1 MEKNNKNSNQE
12 SFSKVSINWFPGHMA
27 KARREITEK
36 LKLVDIVLEIL
47 DTRVPLSS
55 ANPMMREI
63 LKDKPRLILLNK
75 ANLADKRVTKEWITH
90 FSNQG
95 IKAIDIDLIDNYN
108 VNKIIPACYEVLADK
123 IAKAKEKGYS
133 NFKIRA
139 LVVGIPNVGKSTFIN
154 TLAKRK
160 AAVVGDKP
168 GVTKSQTW
176 IKINNSLELL
186 DTPGILWPK
195 FENEIVAHNL
205 ALCGAIKDDIL
216 PLDDVI
222 SYGLKFMQKYYSE
235 NLNNRYSVNITEDM
249 ELLEVYE
256 VIGRKRNCLIKGNE
270 VDYERVIN
278 MVLFDLRHNK
288 LGAMSYDRLND

>member
-1 MEKNNKNSNQE
+1 MAQ
-12 SFSKVSINWFPGHMA
+12 IQWFPGHMA

-36 LKLVDIVLEIL
+36 LKLVDIVLEIV
-47 DTRVPLSS
+47 DARVPLSS
-55 ANPMMREI
+55 RNPMMGEI
-63 LKDKPRLILLNK
+63 LKDKPTLVLLNK
-75 ANLADKRVTKEWITH
+75 ASLADKKETLKWIDY
-90 FSNQG
+90 FKRKG
-95 IKAIDIDLIDNYN
+95 VKALDIDLIDNYN
-108 VNKIIPACYEVLADK
+108 INKIIPACNEVLEKQIFA
-123 IAKAKEKGYS
+123 AKEKGYS

-160 AAVVGDKP
+160 AAVTGDKP

-195 FENEIVAHNL
+195 CENEIVAHNL

-222 SYGLKFMQKYYSE
+222 SYGLSFMQKYYPD
-235 NLNNRYSVNITEDM
+235 NLNNRYGVNITDDM
-249 ELLEVYE
+249 ELLDIYE
-256 VIGRKRNCLIKGNE
+256 VIGRKRNCLLKGNQI
-270 VDYERVIN
+270 DYDRVVN
-278 MVLFDLRHNK
+278 LVLFDLRHNK
-288 LGAMSYDRLND
+288 LGAMSYDRCSEYV

>member
-1 MEKNNKNSNQE
+1 MAQ
-12 SFSKVSINWFPGHMA
+12 IQWFPGHMA

-47 DTRVPLSS
+47 DARVPISS
-55 ANPMMREI
+55 RNPMMGEI
-63 LKDKPRLILLNK
+63 LKDKPTLVLLNK
-75 ANLADKRVTKEWITH
+75 ANLADKKVTLEWIEY
-90 FSNQG
+90 FKREG
-95 IKAIDIDLIDNYN
+95 IKALDIDLIDNYN
-108 VNKIIPACYEVLADK
+108 VNKIIPACNEVLAK
-123 IAKAKEKGYS
+123 EIEAAKAKGYS

-154 TLAKRK
+154 TIAKRK
-160 AAVVGDKP
+160 AAVTGDKP

-195 FENEIVAHNL
+195 FENEVVAHNL

-222 SYGLKFMQKYYSE
+222 SYGLQFMQKYYPD
-235 NLNNRYSVNITEDM
+235 NLNNRYQVNVTEDM
-249 ELLEVYE
+249 ELLDIYE
-256 VIGRKRNCLIKGNE
+256 VIGRRRNCLLKGNQI
-270 VDYERVIN
+270 DYDRVVN
-278 MVLFDLRHNK
+278 LVLFDLRHNK
-288 LGAMSYDRLND
+288 LGAMSYDRCD

>member
-1 MEKNNKNSNQE
+1 MAQ
-12 SFSKVSINWFPGHMA
+12 IQWFPGHMA

-47 DTRVPLSS
+47 DARVPISS
-55 ANPMMREI
+55 RNPMMGEI
-63 LKDKPRLILLNK
+63 LKDKPTLVLLNK
-75 ANLADKRVTKEWITH
+75 ANLADKKVTLEWIEY
-90 FSNQG
+90 FKNNG
-95 IKAIDIDLIDNYN
+95 IKALDIDLIDNYK
-108 VNKIIPACYEVLADK
+108 VNKIIPACNEVLAK
-123 IAKAKEKGYS
+123 EIEAAKAKGYS

-160 AAVVGDKP
+160 AAVTGDKP

-195 FENEIVAHNL
+195 FENEVVAHNL

-222 SYGLKFMQKYYSE
+222 SYGLQFMQKYYPD
-235 NLNNRYSVNITEDM
+235 NLNNRYQVNVTEDM
-249 ELLEVYE
+249 ELLDIYE
-256 VIGRKRNCLIKGNE
+256 VIGRRRNCLLKGNQI
-270 VDYERVIN
+270 DYDRVVN
-278 MVLFDLRHNK
+278 LVLFDLRHNK
-288 LGAMSYDRLND
+288 LGAMSYDRCD

>member
-1 MEKNNKNSNQE
+1 MAQ
-12 SFSKVSINWFPGHMA
+12 IQWFPGHMA

-47 DTRVPLSS
+47 DARVPISS
-55 ANPMMREI
+55 RNPMMGEI
-63 LKDKPRLILLNK
+63 LKDKPTLVLLNK
-75 ANLADKRVTKEWITH
+75 ANLADKKVTLEWIEY
-90 FSNQG
+90 FKNNG
-95 IKAIDIDLIDNYN
+95 IKALDIDLIDNYN
-108 VNKIIPACYEVLADK
+108 VNKIIPACNEVLAK
-123 IAKAKEKGYS
+123 EIEAAKAKGYS

-160 AAVVGDKP
+160 AAVTGDKP

-222 SYGLKFMQKYYSE
+222 SYVLTFMQKYYPD
-235 NLNNRYSVNITEDM
+235 NLNNRYGVTITEDM
-249 ELLEVYE
+249 ELLDIYE
-256 VIGRKRNCLIKGNE
+256 VIGRKRNCLLKGNQI
-270 VDYERVIN
+270 DYDRVVN
-278 MVLFDLRHNK
+278 LVLFDLRHNK
-288 LGAMSYDRLND
+288 LGAMSYDRCDD

>member
-1 MEKNNKNSNQE
+1 MAQ
-12 SFSKVSINWFPGHMA
+12 IQWFPGHMA

-47 DTRVPLSS
+47 DARVPLSS
-55 ANPMMREI
+55 RNPMMGEI
-63 LKDKPRLILLNK
+63 LKDKPTLVLLNK
-75 ANLADKRVTKEWITH
+75 ASIADKKVTTQWIEY
-90 FSNQG
+90 FNKQG
-95 IKAIDIDLIDNYN
+95 IKALDIDLITNYN
-108 VNKIIPACYEVLADK
+108 VNKIIPSCQEVLEK
-123 IAKAKEKGYS
+123 QIAAAKEKGYS

-160 AAVVGDKP
+160 AAVTGDKP

-222 SYGLKFMQKYYSE
+222 SYGLSFMQKYYPD
-235 NLNNRYSVNITEDM
+235 NLNNRYGVNISPEM
-249 ELLEVYE
+249 ELLDIYE
-256 VIGRKRNCLIKGNE
+256 VIGRKRNCLIKGNQ
-270 VDYERVIN
+270 VDYERVVN
-278 MVLFDLRHNK
+278 LVLFDLRHNK
-288 LGAMSYDRLND
+288 LGAMSYDRCEY

>member
-1 MEKNNKNSNQE
+1 MAQ
-12 SFSKVSINWFPGHMA
+12 IQWFPGHMA
-27 KARREITEK
+27 KARREITEQ

-47 DTRVPLSS
+47 DARVPVSS
-55 ANPMMREI
+55 ANPMMRDI
-63 LKDKPRLILLNK
+63 LKDKPTLILLNK
-75 ANLADKRVTKEWITH
+75 ANLADKSLTREWINH
-90 FSNQG
+90 FASLG
-95 IKAIDIDLIDNYN
+95 IKALDIDLIDNYN
-108 VNKIIPACYEVLADK
+108 VNRIIPACYEVLDEK
-123 IAKAKEKGYS
+123 IKKAKEKGYD

-176 IKINNSLELL
+176 IKINQNLELL

-222 SYGLKFMQKYYSE
+222 SYGLTFMQKYYKD
-235 NLNNRYSVNITEDM
+235 NLNNRYGVDIKEDM
-249 ELLEVYE
+249 ELLDVYE
-256 VIGRKRNCLIKGNE
+256 VIGRKRNCLSRGNQI
-270 VDYERVIN
+270 DYERVIN

-288 LGAMSYDRLND
+288 LGAMTYDRIRD

>member
-1 MEKNNKNSNQE
+1 MAQ
-12 SFSKVSINWFPGHMA
+12 IQWFPGHMA

-47 DTRVPLSS
+47 DARVPVSS
-55 ANPMMREI
+55 ANPMMKEI
-63 LKDKPRLILLNK
+63 LKDKPTLILLNK
-75 ANLADKRVTKEWITH
+75 ANLADKKVTNKWINHFKE
-90 FSNQG
+90 QG
-95 IKAIDIDLIDNYN
+95 IKALDIDLIDNYN
-108 VNKIIPACYEVLADK
+108 VNKIVPACYEVLDEK
-123 IAKAKEKGYS
+123 IKQAKAKGYS
-133 NFKIRA
+133 NFKVRA

-154 TLAKRK
+154 TLARRK

-176 IKINNSLELL
+176 IKINDSLELL

-222 SYGLKFMQKYYSE
+222 SYGLSFMQKYYPD
-235 NLNNRYSVNITEDM
+235 NLNNRYGVTITPEM
-249 ELLEVYE
+249 ELLEIYD
-256 VIGRKRNCLIKGNE
+256 VIGRKRNCLLKGNQI
-270 VDYERVIN
+270 DYERVISL
-278 MVLFDLRHNK
+278 VLYDLRHNK
-288 LGAMSYDRLND
+288 LGAMSYDRNED

>member
-1 MEKNNKNSNQE
+1 MAQ
-12 SFSKVSINWFPGHMA
+12 IQWFPGHMA

-36 LKLVDIVLEIL
+36 LKLVDIVLEIV
-47 DTRVPLSS
+47 DARVPLSS
-55 ANPMMREI
+55 RNPMMGEI
-63 LKDKPRLILLNK
+63 LKDKPTLVLLNK
-75 ANLADKRVTKEWITH
+75 ANLADKKETLKWIDY
-90 FSNQG
+90 FKSEG
-95 IKAIDIDLIDNYN
+95 IKALDIDLIDNYN
-108 VNKIIPACYEVLADK
+108 VNKIIPVCNEVLEK
-123 IAKAKEKGYS
+123 QIIAAKEKGYS

-160 AAVVGDKP
+160 AAVTGDKP

-195 FENEIVAHNL
+195 FENEVVAHNL

-222 SYGLKFMQKYYSE
+222 SYGLSFMQKYYPD
-235 NLNNRYSVNITEDM
+235 NLNNRYGVNITSDM
-249 ELLEVYE
+249 ELLDIYE
-256 VIGRKRNCLIKGNE
+256 VIGRKRNCLLKGNQI
-270 VDYERVIN
+270 DYDRVVN
-278 MVLFDLRHNK
+278 LVLFDLRHNK
-288 LGAMSYDRLND
+288 LGAMSYDRCSEYV

>member
-1 MEKNNKNSNQE
+1 MAQ
-12 SFSKVSINWFPGHMA
+12 IQWFPGHMA

-36 LKLVDIVLEIL
+36 LKLVDIVLEIV
-47 DTRVPLSS
+47 DARVPLSS
-55 ANPMMREI
+55 RNPMMGEI
-63 LKDKPRLILLNK
+63 LKDKPTLVLLNK
-75 ANLADKRVTKEWITH
+75 TNLADKKETLKWIDY
-90 FSNQG
+90 FKKEG
-95 IKAIDIDLIDNYN
+95 VKALDIDLIDNYN
-108 VNKIIPACYEVLADK
+108 VNKIIPACNEVLEKQILA
-123 IAKAKEKGYS
+123 AKEKGYS

-160 AAVVGDKP
+160 AAVTGDKP

-222 SYGLKFMQKYYSE
+222 SFGLSFMQKYYPD
-235 NLNNRYSVNITEDM
+235 NLNNRYGVNITSDM
-249 ELLEVYE
+249 ELLDIYE
-256 VIGRKRNCLIKGNE
+256 VIGRKRNCLLKGNQI
-270 VDYERVIN
+270 DYDRVVN
-278 MVLFDLRHNK
+278 LVLFDLRHNK
-288 LGAMSYDRLND
+288 LGAMSYDRCSEYV

>member
-1 MEKNNKNSNQE
+1 MAQ
-12 SFSKVSINWFPGHMA
+12 IQWFPGHMA

-36 LKLVDIVLEIL
+36 LKLVDIVLEIV
-47 DTRVPLSS
+47 DARVPISS
-55 ANPMMREI
+55 RNPMMGEI
-63 LKDKPRLILLNK
+63 LKDKPTLVLLNK
-75 ANLADKRVTKEWITH
+75 ANLADKKVTLEWIEY
-90 FSNQG
+90 FKNNG
-95 IKAIDIDLIDNYN
+95 IKALDIDLIDNYN
-108 VNKIIPACYEVLADK
+108 VNKIIPACNEVLAK
-123 IAKAKEKGYS
+123 EIEAAKAKGYS

-160 AAVVGDKP
+160 AAVTGDKP

-195 FENEIVAHNL
+195 FENEVVAHNL

-222 SYGLKFMQKYYSE
+222 SYGLQFMQKYYPD
-235 NLNNRYSVNITEDM
+235 NLNNRYQVNVTADM
-249 ELLEVYE
+249 ELLDIYE
-256 VIGRKRNCLIKGNE
+256 VIGRRRNCLLKGNQI
-270 VDYERVIN
+270 DYDRVVN
-278 MVLFDLRHNK
+278 LVLFDLRHNK
-288 LGAMSYDRLND
+288 LGAMSYDRCD

>member
-1 MEKNNKNSNQE
+1 MAQ
-12 SFSKVSINWFPGHMA
+12 IQWFPGHMA

-47 DTRVPLSS
+47 DARVPLSS
-55 ANPMMREI
+55 RNPMMEEI
-63 LKDKPRLILLNK
+63 LKDKPTLVLLNK
-75 ANLADKRVTKEWITH
+75 AKLADKKVTEAWIEH
-90 FSNQG
+90 FRQNG
-95 IKAIDIDLIDNYN
+95 IKALDIDLIDNYN
-108 VNKIIPACYEVLADK
+108 VAKIIPACNEVLTTQ
-123 IAKAKEKGYS
+123 IAAAKEKGYS

-160 AAVVGDKP
+160 AAVTGDKP

-195 FENEIVAHNL
+195 FENEVVAHNL

-222 SYGLKFMQKYYSE
+222 SYGLSFMQKYYPN
-235 NLNNRYSVNITEDM
+235 NLNNRYGVTITEDM
-249 ELLEVYE
+249 ELLDIYE
-256 VIGRKRNCLIKGNE
+256 VIGRKRNCLLKGNQI
-270 VDYERVIN
+270 DYDRVVN
-278 MVLFDLRHNK
+278 LVLFDLRHNK
-288 LGAMSYDRLND
+288 LGAMSYDRLDC

>member
-1 MEKNNKNSNQE
+1 MAQ
-12 SFSKVSINWFPGHMA
+12 IQWFPGHMA

-47 DTRVPLSS
+47 DARVPLSS
-55 ANPMMREI
+55 SNPMMNEI
-63 LKDKPRLILLNK
+63 LANKPKLVLLNK
-75 ANLADKRVTKEWITH
+75 ANLADKKETRKWLAYYE
-90 FSNQG
+90 SLG
-95 IKAIDIDLIDNYN
+95 IKALDIDLIDNYN
-108 VNKIIPACYEVLADK
+108 VKQIVPACQEVLANE
-123 IAKAKEKGYS
+123 IARSKEKGYS

-154 TLAKRK
+154 TVAKRK

-176 IKINNSLELL
+176 IKVNENLELL

-195 FENEIVAHNL
+195 FENEIVGKNL

-222 SYGLKFMQKYYSE
+222 SHGLEFMFKYYPE
-235 NLNNRYSVNITEDM
+235 NLENRYQITLNPEM
-249 ELLEVYE
+249 ELLDIYDA
-256 VIGRKRNCLIKGNE
+256 IGRKRNCLLRGNE
-270 VDYERVIN
+270 IDYDRVIN
-278 MVLFDLRHNK
+278 LVLYDLRHNK
-288 LGAMSYDRLND
+288 LGAMTYDRTS

>member
-1 MEKNNKNSNQE
+1 MAQ
-12 SFSKVSINWFPGHMA
+12 IQWFPGHMA

-47 DTRVPLSS
+47 DARVPVSS
-55 ANPMMREI
+55 RNPMMGEI
-63 LKDKPRLILLNK
+63 LKDKPTLVLLNK
-75 ANLADKRVTKEWITH
+75 AKLADKKITSEWIEY
-90 FSNQG
+90 FKQQG

-108 VNKIIPACYEVLADK
+108 VNKIIPACNEVLQKQIEA
-123 IAKAKEKGYS
+123 AKEKGYS

-160 AAVVGDKP
+160 AAVTGDKP

-222 SYGLKFMQKYYSE
+222 SYGLTFMQKYYPD
-235 NLNNRYSVNITEDM
+235 NLNNRYGVTITEDM
-249 ELLEVYE
+249 ELLDIYE
-256 VIGRKRNCLIKGNE
+256 VIGRKRNCLLKGNQI
-270 VDYERVIN
+270 DYDRVVN
-278 MVLFDLRHNK
+278 LVLFDLRHNK
-288 LGAMSYDRLND
+288 LGAMSYDRCSD

>member
-1 MEKNNKNSNQE
+1 MAQ
-12 SFSKVSINWFPGHMA
+12 IQWFPGHMA

-36 LKLVDIVLEIL
+36 LKLVDIVFEIV
-47 DTRVPLSS
+47 DARVPLSS
-55 ANPMMREI
+55 RNPMMGEI
-63 LKDKPRLILLNK
+63 LKDKPTLVLLNK
-75 ANLADKRVTKEWITH
+75 ASLADKKETVKWIEY
-90 FSNQG
+90 FKKEG
-95 IKAIDIDLIDNYN
+95 IKALDIDLIDNYN
-108 VNKIIPACYEVLADK
+108 VNKIIPTCNEVLAPQ
-123 IAKAKEKGYS
+123 IAAAKEKGYS

-139 LVVGIPNVGKSTFIN
+139 LIVGIPNVGKSTFIN

-160 AAVVGDKP
+160 AAVTGDKP

-222 SYGLKFMQKYYSE
+222 SYGLTFMQKYYPD
-235 NLNNRYSVNITEDM
+235 NLNNRYGVNITEEM
-249 ELLEVYE
+249 ELLDVYE
-256 VIGRKRNCLIKGNE
+256 VIGRKRNCLLKGNQI
-270 VDYERVIN
+270 DYDRVVN

-288 LGAMSYDRLND
+288 LGAMSYDRCDG

>member
-1 MEKNNKNSNQE
+1 MAQ
-12 SFSKVSINWFPGHMA
+12 IQWFPGHMA

-47 DTRVPLSS
+47 DARVPISS
-55 ANPMMREI
+55 RNPMMGEI
-63 LKDKPRLILLNK
+63 LKDKPTLVLLNK
-75 ANLADKRVTKEWITH
+75 ANLADKKVTLEWIEY
-90 FSNQG
+90 FKNNG
-95 IKAIDIDLIDNYN
+95 IKALDIDLIDNYN
-108 VNKIIPACYEVLADK
+108 VNKIIPACNEVLAK
-123 IAKAKEKGYS
+123 EIEAAKAKGYS

-160 AAVVGDKP
+160 VAVTGDKP

-195 FENEIVAHNL
+195 FENEVVAHNL

-222 SYGLKFMQKYYSE
+222 SYGLQFMQKYYPD
-235 NLNNRYSVNITEDM
+235 NLNNRYQVNVTEDM
-249 ELLEVYE
+249 ELLDIYE
-256 VIGRKRNCLIKGNE
+256 VIGRRRNCLLKGNQI
-270 VDYERVIN
+270 DYDRVVN
-278 MVLFDLRHNK
+278 LVLFDLRHNK
-288 LGAMSYDRLND
+288 LGAMSYDRCD

>member
-1 MEKNNKNSNQE
+1 MAQ
-12 SFSKVSINWFPGHMA
+12 IQWFPGHMA

-36 LKLVDIVLEIL
+36 LKLVDIVLEIV
-47 DTRVPLSS
+47 DARVPLSS
-55 ANPMMREI
+55 RNPMMGEI
-63 LKDKPRLILLNK
+63 LKDKPTLVLLNK
-75 ANLADKRVTKEWITH
+75 SSLADKKETLKWIDY
-90 FSNQG
+90 FKKQG
-95 IKAIDIDLIDNYN
+95 VKALDIDLIDNYN
-108 VNKIIPACYEVLADK
+108 VNKIIPACNEVLAK
-123 IAKAKEKGYS
+123 QIQAAKEKGYS

-160 AAVVGDKP
+160 AAVTGDKP

-176 IKINNSLELL
+176 IKINSQMELL

-222 SYGLKFMQKYYSE
+222 SYGLTFMQKYYPL
-235 NLNNRYSVNITEDM
+235 NLNNRYGVNITEDM
-249 ELLEVYE
+249 ELLDIYE
-256 VIGRKRNCLIKGNE
+256 VIGRKRNCLIKGNQ
-270 VDYERVIN
+270 VDYERVVN
-278 MVLFDLRHNK
+278 LVLFDLRHNK
-288 LGAMSYDRLND
+288 LGAMSYDRCSEYV

>member
-1 MEKNNKNSNQE
+1 MAQ
-12 SFSKVSINWFPGHMA
+12 IQWFPGHMA

-36 LKLVDIVLEIL
+36 LKLVDIVLEIV
-47 DTRVPLSS
+47 DARVPLSS
-55 ANPMMREI
+55 RNPMMGEI
-63 LKDKPRLILLNK
+63 LKDKPTLVLLNK
-75 ANLADKRVTKEWITH
+75 AKLADKKITTQWIEYFKE
-90 FSNQG
+90 QG
-95 IKAIDIDLIDNYN
+95 VKALDIDLIDNYN
-108 VNKIIPACYEVLADK
+108 VNKIIPACNEVLAK
-123 IAKAKEKGYS
+123 QIEAAKAKGYA

-154 TLAKRK
+154 TLARRK
-160 AAVVGDKP
+160 AAVTGDKP

-176 IKINNSLELL
+176 IKINNTLELL

-222 SYGLKFMQKYYSE
+222 SYGLTFMQKYYPD
-235 NLNNRYSVNITEDM
+235 NLNNRYGVNITSDM

-256 VIGRKRNCLIKGNE
+256 VIGRKRNCLLKGNQI
-270 VDYERVIN
+270 DYERVVN
-278 MVLFDLRHNK
+278 LVLFDLRHNK
-288 LGAMSYDRLND
+288 LGAMSYDRLEC

>member
-1 MEKNNKNSNQE
+1 MAQ
-12 SFSKVSINWFPGHMA
+12 IQWFPGHMA

-47 DTRVPLSS
+47 DARVPVSS
-55 ANPMMREI
+55 ANPMMQEI
-63 LKDKPRLILLNK
+63 LKDKPKLVLLNK
-75 ANLADKRVTKEWITH
+75 ANLADKSLTKEWINH
-90 FSNQG
+90 FAEMG
-95 IKAIDIDLIDNYN
+95 VKALDIDLIDNYN
-108 VNKIIPACYEVLADK
+108 VNRIIPACNEVLAEK
-123 IAKAKEKGYS
+123 IQKAKEKGYD
-133 NFKIRA
+133 NFKVRA

-176 IKINNSLELL
+176 IKINSNLELL

-222 SYGLKFMQKYYSE
+222 SYGLAFMQKYYKD
-235 NLNNRYSVNITEDM
+235 NLNNRYGVNITEDM
-249 ELLEVYE
+249 ELLDVYE
-256 VIGRKRNCLIKGNE
+256 AIGRKRNCIMRGNQ
-270 VDYERVIN
+270 VDYERVIS

-288 LGAMSYDRLND
+288 LGAMTYDRIRD

>member
-1 MEKNNKNSNQE
+1 MAQ
-12 SFSKVSINWFPGHMA
+12 IQWFPGHMA

-47 DTRVPLSS
+47 DARVPISS
-55 ANPMMREI
+55 RNPMMGEI
-63 LKDKPRLILLNK
+63 LKDKPTLVLLNK
-75 ANLADKRVTKEWITH
+75 ANLADKKVTLEWIEY
-90 FSNQG
+90 FKNNG
-95 IKAIDIDLIDNYN
+95 IKALDIDLIDNYN
-108 VNKIIPACYEVLADK
+108 VNKIIPACNEVLAK
-123 IAKAKEKGYS
+123 EIEAAKAKGYS

-160 AAVVGDKP
+160 AAVTGDKP

-195 FENEIVAHNL
+195 FENEVVAHNL

-222 SYGLKFMQKYYSE
+222 SYGLQFMQKYYPD
-235 NLNNRYSVNITEDM
+235 NLNNRYQVNVTEDM
-249 ELLEVYE
+249 ELLDIYE
-256 VIGRKRNCLIKGNE
+256 VIGRRRNCLLKGNQI
-270 VDYERVIN
+270 DYERVVN
-278 MVLFDLRHNK
+278 LVLFDLRHNK
-288 LGAMSYDRLND
+288 LGAMSYDRCD

>member
-1 MEKNNKNSNQE
+1 MAQ
-12 SFSKVSINWFPGHMA
+12 IQWFPGHMA

-47 DTRVPLSS
+47 DARVPISS
-55 ANPMMREI
+55 RNPMMGEI
-63 LKDKPRLILLNK
+63 LKDKPTLVLLNK
-75 ANLADKRVTKEWITH
+75 ANLADKKVTLEWIEY
-90 FSNQG
+90 FKREG
-95 IKAIDIDLIDNYN
+95 IKALDIDLIDNYN
-108 VNKIIPACYEVLADK
+108 VIKIIPACNEVLAK
-123 IAKAKEKGYS
+123 EIEAAKAKGYS

-160 AAVVGDKP
+160 AAVTGDKP

-195 FENEIVAHNL
+195 FENDVVAHNL

-222 SYGLKFMQKYYSE
+222 SYGLQFMQKYYPD
-235 NLNNRYSVNITEDM
+235 NLNNRYQVNVTEDM
-249 ELLEVYE
+249 ELLDIYE
-256 VIGRKRNCLIKGNE
+256 VIGRRRNCLLKGNQI
-270 VDYERVIN
+270 DYDRVVN
-278 MVLFDLRHNK
+278 LVLFDLRHNK
-288 LGAMSYDRLND
+288 LGAMSYDRCD

>member
-1 MEKNNKNSNQE
+1 MAQ
-12 SFSKVSINWFPGHMA
+12 IQWFPGHMA

-47 DTRVPLSS
+47 DARVPISS
-55 ANPMMREI
+55 RNPMMGEI
-63 LKDKPRLILLNK
+63 LKDKPTLVLLNK
-75 ANLADKRVTKEWITH
+75 AGLADKKVTLEWINY
-90 FSNQG
+90 FKELG
-95 IKAIDIDLIDNYN
+95 IKALDIDLITNYN
-108 VNKIIPACYEVLADK
+108 VNKIIPACNEVLASQ
-123 IAKAKEKGYS
+123 IAAAKEKGYS

-160 AAVVGDKP
+160 AAVTGDKP

-222 SYGLKFMQKYYSE
+222 SYGLQFMQKYYPD
-235 NLNNRYSVNITEDM
+235 NLNNRYQVNITSDM
-249 ELLEVYE
+249 ELMDVYE
-256 VIGRKRNCLIKGNE
+256 VIGRKRNCLIKGNQ
-270 VDYERVIN
+270 VDYERVVSL
-278 MVLFDLRHNK
+278 VLFDLRHNK
-288 LGAMSYDRLND
+288 LGAMSYDRCEHV

>member
-1 MEKNNKNSNQE
+1 MAQ
-12 SFSKVSINWFPGHMA
+12 IQWFPGHMA

-47 DTRVPLSS
+47 DARVPISS
-55 ANPMMREI
+55 RNPMMGEI
-63 LKDKPRLILLNK
+63 LKDKPTLVLLNK
-75 ANLADKRVTKEWITH
+75 ANLADKKVTLEWIEY
-90 FSNQG
+90 FKNNG
-95 IKAIDIDLIDNYN
+95 IKALDIDLIDNYN
-108 VNKIIPACYEVLADK
+108 VNKIIPACNEVLAK
-123 IAKAKEKGYS
+123 EIEAAKAKGYS

-160 AAVVGDKP
+160 AAVTGDKP

-195 FENEIVAHNL
+195 FENEVVAHNL

-222 SYGLKFMQKYYSE
+222 SYGLQFMQKYYPD
-235 NLNNRYSVNITEDM
+235 NLNNRYQVNVTEDM
-249 ELLEVYE
+249 ELLDIYE
-256 VIGRKRNCLIKGNE
+256 VIGRRRNCLLKGNQI
-270 VDYERVIN
+270 DYDRVVN
-278 MVLFDLRHNK
+278 LVLFDVRHNN
-288 LGAMSYDRLND
+288 LGAMSYDRLDC

>member
-1 MEKNNKNSNQE
+1 MAQ
-12 SFSKVSINWFPGHMA
+12 IQWFPGHMA
-27 KARREITEK
+27 KARREISEK

-47 DTRVPLSS
+47 DARVPISS
-55 ANPMMREI
+55 RNPMMGEI
-63 LKDKPRLILLNK
+63 LKDKPTLVLLNK
-75 ANLADKRVTKEWITH
+75 ANLADKKVTAQWIEY
-90 FSNQG
+90 FKKQG
-95 IKAIDIDLIDNYN
+95 IKALDIDLIDNYN
-108 VNKIIPACYEVLADK
+108 VNKIIPACNEVLASE
-123 IAKAKEKGYS
+123 IEAAKAKGYS

-160 AAVVGDKP
+160 AAVTGDKP

-195 FENEIVAHNL
+195 FENEVVAHNL

-222 SYGLKFMQKYYSE
+222 SYGLSFMQKYYPD
-235 NLNNRYSVNITEDM
+235 NLNSRYQVNITPEM
-249 ELLEVYE
+249 ELLDIYE
-256 VIGRKRNCLIKGNE
+256 VIGRKRNCLIKGNQ
-270 VDYERVIN
+270 VDYDRVVN
-278 MVLFDLRHNK
+278 LVLFDLRHNK
-288 LGAMSYDRLND
+288 LGAMSYDRCDC

>member
-1 MEKNNKNSNQE
+1 MAQ
-12 SFSKVSINWFPGHMA
+12 IQWFPGHMA

-47 DTRVPLSS
+47 DARVPISS
-55 ANPMMREI
+55 RNPMMGEI
-63 LKDKPRLILLNK
+63 LKDKPTLVLLNK
-75 ANLADKRVTKEWITH
+75 ANLADKKVTLEWIEY
-90 FSNQG
+90 FKNNG
-95 IKAIDIDLIDNYN
+95 IKALDIDLIDNYN
-108 VNKIIPACYEVLADK
+108 VNKIIPACNEVLAK
-123 IAKAKEKGYS
+123 EIEAAKAKGYS

-160 AAVVGDKP
+160 AAVTGDKP

-195 FENEIVAHNL
+195 FENEVVAHNL

-222 SYGLKFMQKYYSE
+222 SYGLQFMQKYYPD
-235 NLNNRYSVNITEDM
+235 NLNNRYQVNVTEDM
-249 ELLEVYE
+249 ELLDIYE
-256 VIGRKRNCLIKGNE
+256 VIGRRRKCLLKGNQI
-270 VDYERVIN
+270 DYDRVVN
-278 MVLFDLRHNK
+278 LVLFDLRHNK
-288 LGAMSYDRLND
+288 LGAMSYDRCD

>member
-1 MEKNNKNSNQE
+1 MAQ
-12 SFSKVSINWFPGHMA
+12 IQWFPGHMA

-47 DTRVPLSS
+47 DARVPVSS
-55 ANPMMREI
+55 RNPMMGEI
-63 LKDKPRLILLNK
+63 LKDKPTLVLLNK
-75 ANLADKRVTKEWITH
+75 AKLADKKITSQWIEY
-90 FSNQG
+90 FKQQG

-108 VNKIIPACYEVLADK
+108 VNKIIPACNEVLQKQIEA
-123 IAKAKEKGYS
+123 AKEKGYS

-160 AAVVGDKP
+160 AAVTGDKP

-222 SYGLKFMQKYYSE
+222 SYGLTFMQKYYPD
-235 NLNNRYSVNITEDM
+235 NLNNRYGVTITEDM
-249 ELLEVYE
+249 ELLDIYE
-256 VIGRKRNCLIKGNE
+256 VIGRKRNCLLKGNQI
-270 VDYERVIN
+270 DYDRVVN
-278 MVLFDLRHNK
+278 LVLFDLRHNK
-288 LGAMSYDRLND
+288 LGAMSYDRCSD

>member
-1 MEKNNKNSNQE
+1 MLMAQ
-12 SFSKVSINWFPGHMA
+12 IQWFPGHMA

-36 LKLVDIVLEIL
+36 LKLVDIVLEIV
-47 DTRVPLSS
+47 DARVPFSS
-55 ANPMMREI
+55 RNPMMGEI
-63 LKDKPRLILLNK
+63 LKDKPTLVLLNK
-75 ANLADKRVTKEWITH
+75 ANLADKKVTLEWIEY
-90 FSNQG
+90 FKRQG
-95 IKAIDIDLIDNYN
+95 VKALDIDLIDNYN
-108 VNKIIPACYEVLADK
+108 VNKIIPACNEVLKSK
-123 IAKAKEKGYS
+123 IESLKEKGYS
-133 NFKIRA
+133 IFKIRA

-160 AAVVGDKP
+160 AAVTGDKP

-195 FENEIVAHNL
+195 FENEVVAHNL

-222 SYGLKFMQKYYSE
+222 SYGLAFMQKYYPD
-235 NLNNRYSVNITEDM
+235 NLNNRYGVNITSEM
-249 ELLEVYE
+249 ELLEIYE
-256 VIGRKRNCLIKGNE
+256 VIGRKRNCLLKGNQI
-270 VDYERVIN
+270 DYDRVVN

-288 LGAMSYDRLND
+288 LGAMSYDRCND